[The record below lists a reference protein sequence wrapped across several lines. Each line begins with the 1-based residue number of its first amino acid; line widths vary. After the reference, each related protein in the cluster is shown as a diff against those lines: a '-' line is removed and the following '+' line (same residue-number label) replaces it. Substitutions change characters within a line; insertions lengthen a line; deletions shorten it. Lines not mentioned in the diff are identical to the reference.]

1 MRTRLLPALLFAAS
15 FLAATAFAGEGMWMP
30 QQVPQLAPE
39 LKKLGL
45 QIDPAR
51 LADLTGDPM
60 GAVISLG
67 GCTASFV
74 SPDGLLVTNHHCG
87 FGAIQGNSTPQ
98 RDLITNGFLA
108 NTRDDE
114 LPAQGQ
120 HVWVTTKLEDVTAR
134 VTGNFPAKATDVERV
149 KTIERREKELT
160 AECEKPGGVR
170 CRVSSFFEG
179 SQFLRI
185 TELDLDDVRLVYAPA
200 NSVGDFG
207 GEVDNFEWPRHAG
220 DFSFFRA
227 YANGQP
233 YHPKVWL
240 KVSTAGIN
248 DGDFVF
254 VAGFPGRTFR
264 YKTADETTNYRDF
277 VYPTSIRYYT
287 ELIRILDEQGKG
299 NRAVQI
305 RNASRIRSASNS
317 LKNYQSVSEGFTK
330 DRIVESRVAREEQM
344 RKAIAADPSL
354 AKSANLLDELA
365 RISAPARATQERDT
379 ILQWIAGTSAPQLS
393 YRSSPMLTQA
403 MTILRNAKERA
414 KKDADRDAGF
424 QERDRNTLR
433 EKSARAQQVMDP
445 ASDRAGLHFFL
456 AESQKLPATQR
467 IQAVDGAIAAAGGL
481 DPFLDRLYGG
491 TKIGDAATRTTM
503 YAETPAQLAA
513 RNDSMLTFAASL
525 LPLAEANEARDL
537 ATEGAMVRLR
547 PGYFDVLRR
556 VSGGTLYP
564 DANSTL
570 RITFGTVQ
578 GYGVKDAT
586 WYQPQTTVNGIL
598 QKNTNKD
605 PFDAPKP
612 LLDAA
617 RDSAKTKP
625 YEDPQLHAV
634 PVDFLSTCD
643 TTGGNSGSPTL
654 NAKGELCGLLFD
666 GNYESIDADFLFTP
680 EITRSIHVDVQYM
693 LWVMDAVDNA
703 HSLLREMSVVPR
715 F

>member
-1 MRTRLLPALLFAAS
+1 MRFRTFVFLL
-15 FLAATAFAGEGMWMP
+15 LAAHPLLAGEGMWMP

-39 LKKLGL
+39 LKKLGM
-45 QIDPAR
+45 QIPAER

-74 SPDGLLVTNHHCG
+74 SPDGLLVTNHHCA
-87 FGAIQGNSTPQ
+87 FGAIQGNSSAQ

-108 NTRDDE
+108 KSREEE

-120 HVWVTTKLEDVTAR
+120 HVWVTTNLEDVTSR
-134 VTGNFPAKATDVERV
+134 VAGNMPPKVTDLDRV
-149 KTIERREKELT
+149 KTIDRREKELT

-170 CRVSSFFEG
+170 CRVVSFFEG
-179 SQFLRI
+179 SQYLRI
-185 TELDLDDVRLVYAPA
+185 TELDLDEVRLVYAPA

-220 DFSFFRA
+220 DFSFLRA
-227 YANGQP
+227 YQNGQP
-233 YHPKVWL
+233 YHPKHWL
-240 KVSTAGIN
+240 KVSTTGIN

-264 YKTADETTNYRDF
+264 YKTADETRNYRDF

-287 ELIRILDEQGKG
+287 ELIRILEEQGKG
-299 NRAVQI
+299 DRAVQI

-317 LKNYQSVSEGFTK
+317 LKNYQSVNEGFVK
-330 DRIVESRVAREEQM
+330 DRIVESRLAREEQV

-354 AKSANLLDELA
+354 AKNANILDELA
-365 RISAPARATQERDT
+365 RISAPAREAQVRDT
-379 ILQWIAGTSAPQLS
+379 ILQWIAGTSAPQLAA
-393 YRSSPMLTQA
+393 RSSPMLTQA
-403 MTILRNAKERA
+403 MAIVRNANERT
-414 KKDADRDAGF
+414 KKDADRAAGF

-433 EKSARAQQVMDP
+433 EKSTRAQQVIEP
-445 ASDRAGLHFFL
+445 GSDRAALRFFV

-467 IQAVDGAIAAAGGL
+467 IKAVDDAIAAAGGL
-481 DPFLDRLYGG
+481 EPFLDRLYAN
-491 TKIGDAATRTTM
+491 TKIADAAVRTTM
-503 YAETPAQLAA
+503 YTETPAQLAA
-513 RNDSMLTFAASL
+513 RNDSMIAFATSL
-525 LPLAEANEARDL
+525 LPLADANEARDL
-537 ATEGAMVRLR
+537 AAEGAMVRLR
-547 PGYFDVLRR
+547 PAYFDVLRK
-556 VSGGTLYP
+556 VSGGTVYP
-564 DANSTL
+564 DANGTL

-578 GYGVKDAT
+578 GYTVKDAT
-586 WYQPQTTVNGIL
+586 WYTPQTTVNGLL
-598 QKNTNKD
+598 QKETGKD
-605 PFDAPKP
+605 PFDAPKN
-612 LLDAA
+612 LLAAA
-617 RDSAKTKP
+617 RDTSRTKP
-625 YEDPQLHAV
+625 YEDPQLRAV

-693 LWVMDAVDNA
+693 LWVMDAVDGA
-703 HSLLREMSVVPR
+703 HDLMREMSIVPR